1 MGNKERQQK
10 RRTHKVYGKFY
21 VNQDGEI
28 TEHVSARGGIYK
40 VRSANWKV
48 IKDCV
53 STDELRELILTFQEN
68 QRYEEDKKMWTEWR
82 TAISMAN
89 DYYEVLKDRENQD
102 KDIYVNNC
110 IRESLPLTY
119 IDREKITIVARDVPR
134 KYSIGDKL
142 AWWDKLVE
150 QKTPDNRT
158 RLLQTNKEK
167 IKVIDLRKKY
177 KKWKYLT

>member
-28 TEHVSARGGIYK
+28 TEHVSARGGIYN

-68 QRYEEDKKMWTEWR
+68 QRYEEDKKMDGEWR
-82 TAISMAN
+82 TAISMTN

-119 IDREKITIVARDVPR
+119 IDREKNNFEPIA
-134 KYSIGDKL
+134 KHYYDKDL
-142 AWWDKLVE
+142 AWYHKQVE
-150 QKTPDNRT
+150 QKTPENRT
-158 RLLQTNKEK
+158 RLPPTEGEQIN
-167 IKVIDLRKKY
+167 VIDLYKRY
-177 KKWKYLT
+177 KKFKYWKY